1 MKKIFSLLLAL
12 LLVAGMAVPAY
23 ADVNQSRAVIGADL
37 SDEQVEA
44 VYGMFGIRRGD
55 AIELKMTNA
64 EERTYL
70 EGYVDNSLIGT
81 RSISCVYVEL
91 LPEGSGMSVTTSN
104 INWCTGE
111 MYISALATA
120 GITDANIVVAAPFEV
135 SGTAALSGVYKAYE
149 DMTGKKLD
157 DLAKLVS
164 TQELT
169 VTGELAAQIG
179 AMDSTAI
186 VNELKLMLDVTQT
199 MSDDEIRAEI
209 REIASRYNVNL
220 TNTQVEQLLSLCR
233 SLEGL
238 DADSLKA
245 RVQEVQN
252 TLQKVSDAKTK
263 VVGFVQGVKKVV
275 DSISG
280 FFDKIKDA
288 AKQMKEEN
296 KHMGTTM
303 RRINDRISLYGNV
316 NRGIKDGD
324 FWQGSYVSI
333 EGSNAVIYGSAQ
345 DDYIITRGR
354 VTGFTLLGNGTNVT
368 VGNDSMPSL
377 RFLMKLADGKEAQV
391 DIIYNKVDAFK
402 NAIGVL

>member
-23 ADVNQSRAVIGADL
+23 ADVNQSRTVIGADL

-91 LPEGSGMSVTTSN
+91 LPAGSGMSVTTSN

-220 TNTQVEQLLSLCR
+220 TNTQVEQLLTLCR

-238 DADSLKA
+238 DAESLKA
-245 RVQEVQN
+245 RVQDVQN

-275 DSISG
+275 ESVSG
-280 FFDKIKDA
+280 FFDKIKD
-288 AKQMKEEN
+288 
-296 KHMGTTM
+296 
-303 RRINDRISLYGNV
+303 
-316 NRGIKDGD
+316 
-324 FWQGSYVSI
+324 
-333 EGSNAVIYGSAQ
+333 
-345 DDYIITRGR
+345 IIA
-354 VTGFTLLGNGTNVT
+354 
-368 VGNDSMPSL
+368 
-377 RFLMKLADGKEAQV
+377 RF
-391 DIIYNKVDAFK
+391 
-402 NAIGVL
+402 

>member
-37 SDEQVEA
+37 SDAQVEA
-44 VYGMFGIRRGD
+44 VYGMFGIRRGE

-70 EGYVDNSLIGT
+70 EGYVDDSLIGT

-91 LPEGSGMSVTTSN
+91 LPAGSGMSVTTSN

-169 VTGELAAQIG
+169 ITGELAAEIG
-179 AMDSTAI
+179 SMDSTAI
-186 VNELKLMLDVTQT
+186 VNELKMMLDVTQT

-220 TNTQVEQLLSLCR
+220 TNTQVEQLLTLCR

-238 DADSLKA
+238 DAESLKA
-245 RVQEVQN
+245 RVQDVQN
-252 TLQKVSDAKTK
+252 TLQKVSEAKTK

-275 DSISG
+275 ESVSG
-280 FFDKIKDA
+280 FFDKI
-288 AKQMKEEN
+288 
-296 KHMGTTM
+296 
-303 RRINDRISLYGNV
+303 R
-316 NRGIKDGD
+316 
-324 FWQGSYVSI
+324 
-333 EGSNAVIYGSAQ
+333 
-345 DDYIITRGR
+345 
-354 VTGFTLLGNGTNVT
+354 
-368 VGNDSMPSL
+368 
-377 RFLMKLADGKEAQV
+377 
-391 DIIYNKVDAFK
+391 DIIAKF
-402 NAIGVL
+402 

>member
-1 MKKIFSLLLAL
+1 MKKIFSLMLAL

-37 SDEQVEA
+37 TDEQVEA
-44 VYGMFGIRRGD
+44 VYGMFGVRRGEP
-55 AIELKMTNA
+55 IELKMTNA

-91 LPEGSGMSVTTSN
+91 LPAGSGMSVTTSN

-111 MYISALATA
+111 MNNSALATA

-169 VTGELAAQIG
+169 ITGELAAEIG
-179 AMDSTAI
+179 SMDSTAI
-186 VNELKLMLDVTQT
+186 VNDLKMMLDVTQT
-199 MSDDEIRAEI
+199 MTDDEIRAEI

-220 TNTQVEQLLSLCR
+220 TNTQVEQLLTLCR

-238 DADSLKA
+238 DAESLKA
-245 RVQEVQN
+245 RVQDVQN

-275 DSISG
+275 ESISG
-280 FFDKIKDA
+280 FFDKIKD
-288 AKQMKEEN
+288 
-296 KHMGTTM
+296 
-303 RRINDRISLYGNV
+303 
-316 NRGIKDGD
+316 
-324 FWQGSYVSI
+324 
-333 EGSNAVIYGSAQ
+333 
-345 DDYIITRGR
+345 IIA
-354 VTGFTLLGNGTNVT
+354 
-368 VGNDSMPSL
+368 
-377 RFLMKLADGKEAQV
+377 RF
-391 DIIYNKVDAFK
+391 
-402 NAIGVL
+402 

>member
-55 AIELKMTNA
+55 AIELKMPTA

-238 DADSLKA
+238 DAESLKA
-245 RVQEVQN
+245 RVQDVQN

-275 DSISG
+275 DSVSG
-280 FFDKIKDA
+280 FFDKIKDIMA
-288 AKQMKEEN
+288 
-296 KHMGTTM
+296 
-303 RRINDRISLYGNV
+303 
-316 NRGIKDGD
+316 
-324 FWQGSYVSI
+324 
-333 EGSNAVIYGSAQ
+333 
-345 DDYIITRGR
+345 
-354 VTGFTLLGNGTNVT
+354 
-368 VGNDSMPSL
+368 
-377 RFLMKLADGKEAQV
+377 RF
-391 DIIYNKVDAFK
+391 
-402 NAIGVL
+402 

>member
-23 ADVNQSRAVIGADL
+23 ADVNQSRTVIGADL

-169 VTGELAAQIG
+169 VTGELAAEIG
-179 AMDSTAI
+179 AMDSTSI

-199 MSDDEIRAEI
+199 MSDDEIRSEI

-238 DADSLKA
+238 DAESLKA
-245 RVQEVQN
+245 RVQDVQN

-275 DSISG
+275 DSVSG
-280 FFDKIKDA
+280 FFDKIKDIMA
-288 AKQMKEEN
+288 
-296 KHMGTTM
+296 
-303 RRINDRISLYGNV
+303 
-316 NRGIKDGD
+316 
-324 FWQGSYVSI
+324 
-333 EGSNAVIYGSAQ
+333 
-345 DDYIITRGR
+345 
-354 VTGFTLLGNGTNVT
+354 
-368 VGNDSMPSL
+368 
-377 RFLMKLADGKEAQV
+377 RF
-391 DIIYNKVDAFK
+391 
-402 NAIGVL
+402 

>member
-1 MKKIFSLLLAL
+1 MKKIFSLMLAL

-37 SDEQVEA
+37 DESQIDD
-44 VYGMFGIRRGD
+44 VYGMFGLSRGQ

-70 EGYVDNSLIGT
+70 EGYVDDSLIGT

-120 GITDANIVVAAPFEV
+120 GISDANIIVAAPFEV

-149 DMTGKKLD
+149 DMTGQKLD

-169 VTGELAAQIG
+169 VTGELAAEIG
-179 AMDSTAI
+179 AMDSTSI

-199 MSDDEIRAEI
+199 MTDDEIRTEI

-238 DADSLKA
+238 DAESLKA
-245 RVQEVQN
+245 RVEEVQG
-252 TLQKVSDAKTK
+252 TLQKVSSAKTK

-275 DSISG
+275 ESVSG
-280 FFDKIKDA
+280 FFEKI
-288 AKQMKEEN
+288 Q
-296 KHMGTTM
+296 
-303 RRINDRISLYGNV
+303 
-316 NRGIKDGD
+316 
-324 FWQGSYVSI
+324 
-333 EGSNAVIYGSAQ
+333 
-345 DDYIITRGR
+345 
-354 VTGFTLLGNGTNVT
+354 
-368 VGNDSMPSL
+368 
-377 RFLMKLADGKEAQV
+377 
-391 DIIYNKVDAFK
+391 DIIARF
-402 NAIGVL
+402 